1 MSGDAQ
7 VEMVVTCS
15 MNGIIE
21 MDLRVY
27 NMGSGDWEEESQKTA
42 ELMVGLLQTR
52 GVKEYPQETPTT
64 TRISS
69 FPGLAALARSS
80 RAHPAE
86 QETFVLKE
94 ILVHSFFLSFFLS
107 FLPSIIIDP
116 IQQLSAFVVCQRH

>member
-42 ELMVGLLQTR
+42 E
-52 GVKEYPQETPTT
+52 
-64 TRISS
+64 
-69 FPGLAALARSS
+69 
-80 RAHPAE
+80 
-86 QETFVLKE
+86 
-94 ILVHSFFLSFFLS
+94 
-107 FLPSIIIDP
+107 
-116 IQQLSAFVVCQRH
+116 